1 MQDGQMLRQRGSS
14 QLSAENAA
22 YVEALYEQYLVAPQ
36 TIPEDWRNYFEKLP
50 RVADIS
56 QDTPHQGVREQFLL
70 LAKNSSR
77 SQPMAV
83 SRVSTDHERRQVA
96 VLQLIAGYRNRGH
109 QRAKL
114 DPLALMPRP
123 SVPDLEL
130 SQHGLSLADL
140 DTVFNLSLIHI

>member
-36 TIPEDWRNYFEKLP
+36 TIPEDWRTYFEKLP
-50 RVADIS
+50 RVADVS

-109 QRAKL
+109 QRG
-114 DPLALMPRP
+114 LAVI
-123 SVPDLEL
+123 VPARRQPQPVAAARLRAIGGNHQRHTRI
-130 SQHGLSLADL
+130 SR
-140 DTVFNLSLIHI
+140 